1 MAELGKTWL
10 NLLIWYPHLE
20 EFPLIMN
27 VFCLFSYRRFSAH
40 FNIETDTKSVH
51 SDFLQTAWAK
61 LLVVA
66 RLILISEMNISTTCF
81 FPCMQTVR

>member
-10 NLLIWYPHLE
+10 NLLIWYPYLG